1 MPYIRV
7 YTLHQPDIDA
17 TWAAAAAAAA
27 AVWLLTRS
35 AARARL
41 SAAVQPDT

>member
-17 TWAAAAAAAA
+17 TWAAAAAAA